1 MANANENAA
10 VEQNVQPVEENN
22 VAENAAVETSNPSD
36 YANII
41 KNLLNNGAKRFNR
54 LKVKNVT
61 ISDEESYTRL
71 GITLATKIPA
81 NVLDE
86 QTATYKEGL
95 HNVMFSS
102 VYAVIGAMKE
112 DDELSFAANTV
123 LESPKILNV
132 LMNGGEIDVIQQRVA
147 ASEEYRNPFT
157 TRTDPEIRVYDHD
170 VIVNHIVKIRPSK
183 VGIKGLD
190 RLIDKLMGF

>member
-10 VEQNVQPVEENN
+10 VEQNVQPVEENQVTDN
-22 VAENAAVETSNPSD
+22 TVETTNPSD

-41 KNLLNNGAKRFNR
+41 KKLLNDGAKRFNK

-81 NVLDE
+81 NILDE

-132 LMNGGEIDVIQQRVA
+132 LMNGGEIDIIQQKIRA
-147 ASEEYRNPFT
+147 NEEYRNPFT
-157 TRTDPEIRVYDHD
+157 TRTDPEVRIYDHD

-183 VGIKGLD
+183 VGMKGLD